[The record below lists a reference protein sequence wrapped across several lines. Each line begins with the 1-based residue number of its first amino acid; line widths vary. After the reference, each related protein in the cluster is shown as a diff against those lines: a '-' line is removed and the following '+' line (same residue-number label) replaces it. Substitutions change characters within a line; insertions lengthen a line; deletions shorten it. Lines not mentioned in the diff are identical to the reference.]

1 MHFQEMAAADCCK
14 VFLDISTFGELYHI
28 EGQEIPIVFDAEE
41 LKVRQN
47 GQDLAVAESSTL
59 FYARTQDLPPCRSP
73 GQSLNVNGRECLIDD
88 WKVDMG
94 MATIV
99 LRENI
104 IG

>member
-1 MHFQEMAAADCCK
+1 MGFKELVAADCSN
-14 VFLDISTFGELYHI
+14 VFLDISIFGELYRV
-28 EGQEIPIVFDAEE
+28 EGKEIPIVLDTEE
-41 LKVRQN
+41 LQARQN
-47 GQDLAVAESSTL
+47 GQDLAVTESNTL
-59 FYARTQDLPPCRSP
+59 FYARTQDLPPRRPP

-94 MATIV
+94 MATIA

>member
-14 VFLDISTFGELYHI
+14 VFLDCSTFGQLYCI
-28 EGQEIPIVFDAEE
+28 EGKEISIVLDAEE

-47 GQDLAVAESSTL
+47 GQDLAVAESCTL
-59 FYARTQDLPPCRSP
+59 FYARAQDLPPYRAP

-88 WKVDMG
+88 WKTDMG
-94 MATIV
+94 MAAIV

-104 IG
+104 VG